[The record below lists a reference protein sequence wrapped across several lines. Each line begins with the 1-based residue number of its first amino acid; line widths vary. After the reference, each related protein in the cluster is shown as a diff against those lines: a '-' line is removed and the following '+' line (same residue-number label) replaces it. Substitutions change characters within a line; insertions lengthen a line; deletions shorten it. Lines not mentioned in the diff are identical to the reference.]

1 MSGGAYRRPPVRTI
15 GPVQPPEPASGPG
28 SRGDDPEDPDPGVP
42 SGSVVVLAFLGVV
55 VAGVLGALAAY
66 GIVDVDCQG
75 SCGTNSALAAVVG
88 ALVGTIGGR
97 GRGRARAPG
106 PLAVARPAR
115 RRRRRLTRDDRPG
128 AAATRR

>member
-28 SRGDDPEDPDPGVP
+28 SRGDDPEDPNPGVP

-55 VAGVLGALAAY
+55 VAGILGALAAY

-75 SCGTNSALAAVVG
+75 SCGTNSALAAVAG
-88 ALVGTIGGR
+88 ALVATIGGAVVAVLVL
-97 GRGRARAPG
+97 RARSQWRVPH
-106 PLAVARPAR
+106 
-115 RRRRRLTRDDRPG
+115 DD
-128 AAATRR
+128 ADDDADDA